1 MTDIANIQS
10 LAIAADTVTNVEL
23 LQFTGENVTIGT
35 GYEQICGTDAAGLH
49 PLIAGE
55 DIDVVSSDTADA
67 SAGTGA
73 RTVLIKY
80 LDSSFA
86 KQQQTVTLNG
96 TTEVAMTATDITY
109 ILSAQVL
116 TTGTGL
122 AAAGAIT
129 IAAVTDGPFVFGII
143 DAGATRMNNCASMI
157 PAGHSG
163 YVHGFWADAKAIAA
177 GGGTVEAVLQVAE
190 FGTSGVKAS
199 ETWQTIARMT
209 MVENDNDIVSASGG
223 NSSNG
228 QGWFQFPGNIPYV
241 LPAKSMVRVAAAAA
255 VSGGSVQGGFSLV
268 VQGSGAGTTITDS

>member
-10 LAIAADTVTNVEL
+10 LAVASNTVTNVEL

-55 DIDVVSSDTADA
+55 DIDVVSSSTDDDA
-67 SAGTGA
+67 AGTGA

-80 LDSSFA
+80 LDSNFA
-86 KQQQTVTLNG
+86 KQQQTVILDG
-96 TTEVAMTATDITY
+96 TTEVAMAATDITY
-109 ILSAQVL
+109 ILSAEVI

-129 IAAVTDGPFVFGII
+129 IAAVTGTFVFGII

-190 FGTSGVKAS
+190 FGTSGIKAS

-228 QGWFQFPGNIPYV
+228 PGWFQFPGNIPYV
-241 LPAKSMVRVAAAAA
+241 LPAKAMVRVAAAAA

>member
-10 LAIAADTVTNVEL
+10 LAIASDTVTNVEL

-55 DIDVVSSDTADA
+55 DIDVVSDSAADT

-80 LDSSFA
+80 LDSNFV

-96 TTEVAMTATDITY
+96 TTEVEMVAQDITY
-109 ILSAQVL
+109 ILSAQIM
-116 TTGTGL
+116 TTGSGL
-122 AAAGAIT
+122 ASAGVIT
-129 IAAVTDGPFVFGII
+129 IAAVTSTFVFGII

-157 PAGHSG
+157 PAGHQG

-190 FGTSGVKAS
+190 FGTSGIKAS

-228 QGWFQFPGNIPYV
+228 PGWFQFPGN
-241 LPAKSMVRVAAAAA
+241 
-255 VSGGSVQGGFSLV
+255 
-268 VQGSGAGTTITDS
+268 

>member
-10 LAIAADTVTNVEL
+10 LALAADTVTNVEL
-23 LQFTGENVTIGT
+23 LQFTGENGTIGT

-67 SAGTGA
+67 SAG
-73 RTVLIKY
+73 V
-80 LDSSFA
+80 
-86 KQQQTVTLNG
+86 
-96 TTEVAMTATDITY
+96 
-109 ILSAQVL
+109 
-116 TTGTGL
+116 
-122 AAAGAIT
+122 IT
-129 IAAVTDGPFVFGII
+129 IAAVTGTFVFGII

-163 YVHGFWADAKAIAA
+163 YVHGFWADAKAIPA

-209 MVENDNDIVSASGG
+209 MVENDNDIVSATGG
-223 NSSNG
+223 NSASPV
-228 QGWFQFPGNIPYV
+228 WFQFPGNIPYV
-241 LPAKSMVRVAAAAA
+241 LPAKSMVRLASAAA
-255 VSGGSVQGGFSLV
+255 VAGGSVQGGFSLV
-268 VQGSGAGTTITDS
+268 VQGSGAGTTVTES

>member
-10 LAIAADTVTNVEL
+10 LAIASDTVTNVEL

-67 SAGTGA
+67 GAGTGA

-80 LDSSFA
+80 LDSSFN

-96 TTEVAMTATDITY
+96 TTEVEMTAQDITY

-122 AAAGAIT
+122 AAAGVIT
-129 IAAVTDGPFVFGII
+129 IAAVTSTFVFGII

-177 GGGTVEAVLQVAE
+177 GAGTVEAVLQVAE
-190 FGTSGVKAS
+190 FGTSGIKAS

-228 QGWFQFPGNIPYV
+228 QSWFQFPGNIPYV
-241 LPAKSMVRVAAAAA
+241 LPAKSMVRLASAAA
-255 VSGGSVQGGFSLV
+255 VAGGSVQGGFSLV

>member
-10 LAIAADTVTNVEL
+10 LAIASDTVTNVEL

-80 LDSSFA
+80 LDSNFV

-96 TTEVAMTATDITY
+96 TTEVEMVAQDITY
-109 ILSAQVL
+109 ILSAQIM
-116 TTGTGL
+116 TTGSGL
-122 AAAGAIT
+122 ASAGVIT
-129 IAAVTDGPFVFGII
+129 IAAVTSTFVFGII

-163 YVHGFWADAKAIAA
+163 YVHGFWADAKAIPA

-190 FGTSGVKAS
+190 FGTSGIKAS

-209 MVENDNDIVSASGG
+209 MVENDNDVVAASGG
-223 NSSNG
+223 NSASPV
-228 QGWFQFPGNIPYV
+228 WFQFPGNIPYV
-241 LPAKSMVRVAAAAA
+241 LPAKSMVRLASAAA
-255 VSGGSVQGGFSLV
+255 VSGGSVQGGFSLA
-268 VQGSGAGTTITDS
+268 VQGSGGGTTVTES